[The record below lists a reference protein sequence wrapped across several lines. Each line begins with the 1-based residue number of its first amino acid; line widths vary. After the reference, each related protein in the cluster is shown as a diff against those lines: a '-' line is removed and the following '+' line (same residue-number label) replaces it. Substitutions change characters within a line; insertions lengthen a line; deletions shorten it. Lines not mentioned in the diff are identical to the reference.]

1 MVRIEPIP
9 FDEISPELQERFLA
23 GVAEGRYTTT
33 VPLQVY
39 AYAPAQAT
47 ALDETYRLTFRT
59 GMLGDRLHELLRLRS
74 AQLNGCAP
82 CASSRKEDSVDEQA
96 VACMVDIGGSA
107 AGSAL
112 YDERERR
119 ALQFLAAMCTDHFA
133 IDDNTFRS
141 LAEVFSV
148 PEIVELGMTCANLI
162 GVHRF
167 THVLDILG
175 DREPVLTRPART
187 AGVLAASGS

>member
-9 FDEISPELQERFLA
+9 FDELSPELQDRFRA

-39 AYAPAQAT
+39 AYAPPQAT

-82 CASSRKEDSVDEQA
+82 CASSRKEDSIDEED
-96 VACMVDIGGSA
+96 VACMVTADDSDR
-107 AGSAL
+107 
-112 YDERERR
+112 YDERERK
-119 ALQFLAAMCTDHFA
+119 ALHFLQLMCTDHFA
-133 IDDNTFRS
+133 IDDDTFRS
-141 LAEVFSV
+141 LAEVFTV

-162 GVHRF
+162 GGHRF

-175 DREPVLTRPART
+175 DSEPILKRPLGVAVG
-187 AGVLAASGS
+187 AGV

>member
-33 VPLQVY
+33 VPLQIY

-59 GMLGDRLHELLRLRS
+59 GMLGDRLQELLRLRS

-82 CASSRKEDSVDEQA
+82 CASSRKEDSIDEEA
-96 VACMVDIGGSA
+96 VACMVDVG
-107 AGSAL
+107 GSAL

-119 ALQFLAAMCTDHFA
+119 ALQFLEAMCTDHFA

-141 LAEVFSV
+141 LAEVFTV
-148 PEIVELGMTCANLI
+148 PEIVELGMTSANLI
-162 GVHRF
+162 GGHRF

-175 DREPVLTRPART
+175 DSEPVLTRPSSA
-187 AGVLAASGS
+187 AGVLASSGA